1 MQYRFVKLL
10 AFPVQSLTSFIFIRR
25 DVIIAYQHQHQ
36 SINQSIKPSPSSSGA
51 HVNIMSA
58 SIPLPPELSNSILR
72 LAGRKENVNDDCR
85 VDDLSL
91 CSPCNAISWTWN
103 TSTHEP
109 SSSNPSI
116 HLLLRKFLN
125 SPHLCTSIEH
135 LTFSGDPGTIEGIDE
150 GDIKAVENLLR
161 QAQFPLAPLWK
172 NALNLGN
179 INVFVALILSQL
191 SNLQKPIP
199 RITLPARIIPKSI
212 FCLACV
218 DFFLPLQR
226 QSFHPEACCG
236 YDEEFNYSFN

>member
-1 MQYRFVKLL
+1 
-10 AFPVQSLTSFIFIRR
+10 
-25 DVIIAYQHQHQ
+25 
-36 SINQSIKPSPSSSGA
+36 
-51 HVNIMSA
+51 MSA
-58 SIPLPPELSNSILR
+58 SIPLPPELSNSILG

-91 CSPCNAISWTWN
+91 RSPCNAISWTWN

-109 SSSNPSI
+109 TSSNPSI
-116 HLLLRKFLN
+116 HLLLRKLLN
-125 SPHLCTSIEH
+125 SPHLCASIEH

-150 GDIKAVENLLR
+150 GDIKEVENLLH
-161 QAQFPLAPLWK
+161 QAQFPLAPL

-191 SNLQKPIP
+191 SNLQTLHLDEDFFANSQFL
-199 RITLPARIIPKSI
+199 ITLPARIIPKSI
-212 FCLACV
+212 FCPACV

-236 YDEEFNYSFN
+236 YEEEFNYSFN